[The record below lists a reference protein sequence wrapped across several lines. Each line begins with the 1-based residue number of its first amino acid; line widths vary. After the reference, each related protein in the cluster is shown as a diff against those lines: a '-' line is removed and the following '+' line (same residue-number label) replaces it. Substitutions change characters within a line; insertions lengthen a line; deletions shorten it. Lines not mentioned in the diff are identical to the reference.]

1 MDKKILSIVKV
12 NKWAM
17 DLEAFKALQTNLHLT
32 DASTFDLKIGYEQPK
47 YNVVNGVAVIPV
59 KGVLSKGVSDIE
71 AIFFDIVDTDNVS
84 DMFSKAERDETVE
97 SIVLDINSPGGSAAG
112 IPELYDRISNSSKP
126 VISYVD
132 ETCASGAYWIAS
144 ASNAIYA
151 TKSADVGSVGCFV
164 SFLDVSK
171 YFENLGVKNEM
182 IISTGSKYKGMG
194 APGTSL
200 SDTHREQLQTE
211 VDYINDMFHE
221 DVNKNR
227 TINPDDMAG
236 QTFIGNMAEKAG
248 YIDNVV
254 DGMDTAMVDV
264 TSLANLNIQT
274 QVSSAVEEYNCSCV
288 DCGHKMKSDKHCNT
302 IKCPKCGGEMRRQ
315 ERPGPGR

>member
-1 MDKKILSIVKV
+1 MGIIKV

-32 DASTFDLKIGYEQPK
+32 DASTFDLKIGYEQPN

-71 AIFFDIVDTDNVS
+71 AIFFDVVDTDNIS
-84 DMFSKAERDETVE
+84 DMFGKADRDETVE
-97 SIVLDINSPGGSAAG
+97 SIVLDINSPGGSASG

-132 ETCASGAYWIAS
+132 EMCASGAYWIAS

-164 SFLDVSK
+164 SYLDVSK
-171 YFENLGVKNEM
+171 YFEKIGVKNEM
-182 IISTGSKYKGMG
+182 IISTGSKFKGAG

-200 SDTHREQLQTE
+200 SDDQRAQLQTE
-211 VDYINDMFHE
+211 VDYINDMFHT

-227 TINPDDMAG
+227 TITPDDMAG
-236 QTFIGNMAEKAG
+236 QSFIGSMAETSG
-248 YIDNVV
+248 YVDNIV
-254 DGMDTAMVDV
+254 DGIERPMADATA
-264 TSLANLNIQT
+264 LANLDTQIQA
-274 QVSSAVEEYNCSCV
+274 SSAQAQEYNCSCV

-302 IKCPKCGGEMRRQ
+302 FKCPECGGEMRRQ